1 MVVAVAVYG
10 SASGSGSVQSF
21 VVVVP
26 FEVCSN
32 TSHFYKNHSNM
43 VHHLR

>member
-1 MVVAVAVYG
+1 MVVAVYG
-10 SASGSGSVQSF
+10 SASGSGSVQCF

-32 TSHFYKNHSNM
+32 TSHFYTYHSNM